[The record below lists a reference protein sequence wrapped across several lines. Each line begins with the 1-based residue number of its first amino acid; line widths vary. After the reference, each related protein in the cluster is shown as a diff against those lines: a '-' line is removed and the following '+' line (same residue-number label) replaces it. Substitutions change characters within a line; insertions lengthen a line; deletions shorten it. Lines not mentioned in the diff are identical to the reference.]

1 MPRTSARGR
10 GNGRRRRGRVRRR
23 GRARGA
29 RTPARWVPPV
39 GC

>member
-10 GNGRRRRGRVRRR
+10 GIGRRRRGPVRSR

-29 RTPARWVPPV
+29 RTPARWARPA